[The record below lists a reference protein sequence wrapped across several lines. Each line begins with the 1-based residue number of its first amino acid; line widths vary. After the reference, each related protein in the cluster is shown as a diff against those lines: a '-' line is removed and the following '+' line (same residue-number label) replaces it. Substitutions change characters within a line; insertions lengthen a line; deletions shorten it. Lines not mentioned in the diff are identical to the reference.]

1 MNENIIHAL
10 WCDTVC
16 NQWSQFSQ
24 LNIQANTLR
33 PRISFGTT
41 RSYKNYDHDSFIED
55 LANFP
60 FGPYS

>member
-24 LNIQANTLR
+24 LNIQIKYTETKD
-33 PRISFGTT
+33 FVC
-41 RSYKNYDHDSFIED
+41 DHEK
-55 LANFP
+55 L
-60 FGPYS
+60 